1 MTAACDE
8 RRRLAADR
16 GTRKK
21 IQVIPYSL
29 DLRILWGAR
38 RRRLAS
44 MVFYCRTARG
54 AAAAIA
60 PQGSFLSLA
69 NTHPALRE
77 GLVYELPQHT
87 LVLARLPSVAHILKK
102 SRVILMSTRTSS
114 MRRVIVPAR
123 STRRSWRA
131 STPASRPSLCSTR
144 TTRTCRRSRRR
155 CPTSGCSTNP
165 VWKAN
170 FRRPTPS
177 TRT

>member
-102 SRVILMSTRTSS
+102 SRVILA
-114 MRRVIVPAR
+114 VELF
-123 STRRSWRA
+123 TRRSWRA

-144 TTRTCRRSRRR
+144 TTRTYRPSRRR
-155 CPTSGCSTNP
+155 CPTSGCSSTLCGNQILGAP
-165 VWKAN
+165 RH
-170 FRRPTPS
+170 RRDL
-177 TRT
+177 

>member
-54 AAAAIA
+54 AAAAFA

-102 SRVILMSTRTSS
+102 SRVILAVGTLIDRMS
-114 MRRVIVPAR
+114 VIGVTHVQR
-123 STRRSWRA
+123 WFYN
-131 STPASRPSLCSTR
+131 SLGE
-144 TTRTCRRSRRR
+144 TTHLFGWL
-155 CPTSGCSTNP
+155 PDNP
-165 VWKAN
+165 GGALVE
-170 FRRPTPS
+170 
-177 TRT
+177 

>member
-54 AAAAIA
+54 AAAAFA

-69 NTHPALRE
+69 NTRPALRE

-102 SRVILMSTRTSS
+102 SRVFFAPSPRGRTVDPRDRMS
-114 MRRVIVPAR
+114 VIGVTHVQR
-123 STRRSWRA
+123 WFYN
-131 STPASRPSLCSTR
+131 SLGE
-144 TTRTCRRSRRR
+144 TTHLFGWL
-155 CPTSGCSTNP
+155 PDNP
-165 VWKAN
+165 GGALVE
-170 FRRPTPS
+170 
-177 TRT
+177 